1 MFKEKTKN
9 GLTVRAYRGDAMT
22 LLAFNLDEQ
31 KNTPDFV
38 GFTIE
43 FVVPGGTKKFSQTN
57 MLNFDGVDEARPSTE
72 APFQKFRWL
81 HVPGSRFQP
90 LNETKY
96 GIYTYHISPRY
107 WDTVNDKLKP
117 IDNNLTVSLD
127 IKVDTF
133 DEEDIQ
139 VSFTRGFT
147 TSQAYVGRF
156 GDNSN
161 IIPPGSAL
169 IPDINV
175 VSGTDPKGHTYTFKD
190 QYEWMGFKAREKTL
204 TLLDEVIADNKLS
217 VEIFAYDFN
226 EPAVMDRLLK
236 LAAKGRIKMI
246 LDISTSTKEGETTG
260 HGTASSTETK
270 FFNQFKNVKVNGAGI
285 VRGKFSRL
293 QHHKVII
300 VKKNNV
306 PVKVLTGATNFSITG
321 FCVNAN
327 HVIIFD
333 SPKVA
338 QKYHE
343 VFEASWGTAKM
354 KAFRGTTL
362 SQKAFQFSPPDTP
375 LSIINFAPHEEARTT
390 EILDAITSRIDKA
403 KSAVLFSVMSLAS
416 NTGGSVVPKLREVH
430 KNPDI
435 FTYGVSDS
443 VKGVSLYKPGR
454 KNGLLINAQSLKNVL
469 PPPFDKEVKIKAHN
483 IHHKFVVVDFNKPTA
498 VVYCGSSNLAL
509 GGENSN
515 GDNLI
520 EIRNQEIAT
529 VFAIEALRLVDHYHF
544 RANQINAEENNDPI
558 ILKKTNSWAKPYYD
572 KTDIKFLDRNLFCG

>member
-246 LDISTSTKEGETTG
+246 LDSSTSTKEGETIG